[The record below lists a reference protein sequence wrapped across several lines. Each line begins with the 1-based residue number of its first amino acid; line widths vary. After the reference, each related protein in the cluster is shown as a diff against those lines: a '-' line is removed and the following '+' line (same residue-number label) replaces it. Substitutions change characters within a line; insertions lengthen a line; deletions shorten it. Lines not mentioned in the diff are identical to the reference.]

1 MKSFKNKLAVTVVV
15 LSVAFLG
22 IIFLSLKGNS
32 NFISSGVGSVISP
45 LQKIIYKA
53 NDKLKGSLDF
63 LINFSN
69 VKRENQEL
77 REKNAELENKL
88 VEYNRMKDE
97 NTQLRSMFD
106 YSQDNQNYNY
116 LGCNIVGYSGGNISN
131 GYIIDKGTND
141 GLKKDMIIITSVG
154 LVGKITKADT
164 NFSIVQTIMN
174 ENIAV
179 AAMVESTRQTTGILQ
194 GGVNS
199 KNEKLVTLSNI
210 PMDSEIKE
218 GDVILTSGL
227 GGMYPKEI
235 RIGEVISIDID
246 SVGLMKKALVRPY
259 VDFDKLDGVFV
270 VVPKEEINIEE

>member
-69 VKRENQEL
+69 VKQENQEL

-116 LGCNIVGYSGGNISN
+116 LGCNIAGYSGGNISN

>member
-69 VKRENQEL
+69 VKQENQEL

>member
-1 MKSFKNKLAVTVVV
+1 MKPVKNKLAVTVVV

-69 VKRENQEL
+69 VKQENQEL